1 MLFDETSLEPPTLSS
16 FLEEVALVADI
27 DNLDG
32 DKDAVT
38 LMTLHSAKGLE
49 FPCVFICGMEDGVFP
64 SGLAINADNPKAEI
78 EEERRL
84 CYVGIT
90 RAMKQLT
97 LSSAG
102 KRMVRGEL
110 QYSKESR
117 FISEIPRFLLSEKKH
132 RTHRYISE
140 SSMPSGS
147 LRNAAR
153 NSTPVSMNPTFDKS
167 TIFDKPKPVSLP
179 PVKQFSGSGLSG
191 LSYVKGDSV
200 RHLKF
205 GIGTVLD
212 ITEGG
217 KDYEVTVEFPGYGVR
232 KLLASFAKLQK
243 V

>member
-1 MLFDETSLEPPTLSS
+1 
-16 FLEEVALVADI
+16 
-27 DNLDG
+27 
-32 DKDAVT
+32 
-38 LMTLHSAKGLE
+38 
-49 FPCVFICGMEDGVFP
+49 MEDGVFP
-64 SGLAINADNPKAEI
+64 SALVINADNPKAEI

-90 RAMKQLT
+90 RAMKQLI
-97 LSSAG
+97 LSSAS

-117 FISEIPRFLLSEKKH
+117 FISEIPRFLLSEKKQ
-132 RTHRYISE
+132 RSHRYISE

-147 LRNAAR
+147 LRKAAF
-153 NSTPVSMNPTFDKS
+153 NVPQTPYTHSSFDK
-167 TIFDKPKPVSLP
+167 TTVFDKPKPTMLP
-179 PVKQFSGSGLSG
+179 PVKQFSGAGLSG
-191 LSYVKGDSV
+191 LSYAKGDSV